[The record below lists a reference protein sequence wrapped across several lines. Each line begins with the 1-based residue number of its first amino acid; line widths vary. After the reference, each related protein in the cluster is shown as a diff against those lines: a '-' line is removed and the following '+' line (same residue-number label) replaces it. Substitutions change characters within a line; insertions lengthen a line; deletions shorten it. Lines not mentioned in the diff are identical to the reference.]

1 MFCENLRS
9 CRISAGY
16 TQQQLAEKLC
26 VVRQTVSKWEKGI
39 SAPDC
44 EMLIRI
50 SEALGVS
57 GSVLLSGSETT
68 ADTGED
74 TDRLSAGKDFACLSV
89 SGDRFIK
96 DTEKIEVPKELIDKN
111 LSLGEESEKIK
122 GVAIFKKN
130 YGKSADKDT
139 LSADYEESTEE
150 EIPACLNGIHGKTEK
165 NCQRNIKE
173 SDAGFCKCR
182 KNHLYKVRKCPDKTG
197 ERGNTSGP
205 LFSKAKYPV
214 VLIILVVTAAQAF
227 VAAYLSAAPLL
238 HSLIAGILAETGS
251 GSIGGAEQSTEIVI
265 VSEVGSGVP
274 YTVLFVCIFISSLT
288 AVKMLAGSLRK

>member
-96 DTEKIEVPKELIDKN
+96 D
-111 LSLGEESEKIK
+111 
-122 GVAIFKKN
+122 IF
-130 YGKSADKDT
+130 T
-139 LSADYEESTEE
+139 LNNA
-150 EIPACLNGIHGKTEK
+150 
-165 NCQRNIKE
+165 
-173 SDAGFCKCR
+173 
-182 KNHLYKVRKCPDKTG
+182 
-197 ERGNTSGP
+197 
-205 LFSKAKYPV
+205 
-214 VLIILVVTAAQAF
+214 VTYSF
-227 VAAYLSAAPLL
+227 N
-238 HSLIAGILAETGS
+238 
-251 GSIGGAEQSTEIVI
+251 
-265 VSEVGSGVP
+265 
-274 YTVLFVCIFISSLT
+274 FI
-288 AVKMLAGSLRK
+288 